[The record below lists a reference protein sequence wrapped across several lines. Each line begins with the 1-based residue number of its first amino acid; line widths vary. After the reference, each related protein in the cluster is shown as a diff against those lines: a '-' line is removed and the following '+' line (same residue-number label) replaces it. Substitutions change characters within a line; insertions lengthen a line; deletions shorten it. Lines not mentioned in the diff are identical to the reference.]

1 MAAGSPLAFALMRVP
16 RGQPRPSDEDFL
28 GALARD
34 REQLH
39 LPEANGAADFETA
52 GPYPILVDGKE
63 LDEWVVWE
71 R

>member
-1 MAAGSPLAFALMRVP
+1 MRAGSPLAVALLRVP
-16 RGQPRPSDEDFL
+16 RGRPRPSDEDFL
-28 GALARD
+28 RALARD

-39 LPEANGAADFETA
+39 LPKANGATDFETA
-52 GPYPILVDGKE
+52 GPYAIIVDGKE